1 MTSSSIPGSVVL
13 PVAGFLALLMGI
25 VTLVLVIACA
35 NLASVLLVR
44 ATARRREMAVRVA
57 VGAGRARLVRQLLTE
72 TMMLFVLG
80 GASGLLLARGMTSL
94 LVSLLPALPVP
105 IDVSLAL
112 DIRIIAFTTGLS
124 LIAALSAGLAP
135 ALHASRIDVVS
146 ALKDES
152 QDPKGRSRLRNIF
165 VTAQVSLSI
174 LLVVSAGLLVRG
186 LQRASSFDPGFDPKG
201 VELVSLD
208 LSLGGYTDATGPVFT
223 RQLLD
228 RIRQLPGV
236 QAATMAST
244 SQISDGIRS
253 ASLSVPGSVASNAEP
268 PLYAEWGVAEP
279 GYFAVMRIPLVK
291 GRDFSAADR
300 NGAQPV
306 AIVAETVARRLWPG
320 EDPIGKSF
328 LLQEGRANRSNPMP
342 SVVQT
347 ARVIGVARDLNYRG
361 LGENSSRLGG
371 LAAPATG
378 RAQVTFVARTTQ
390 GQGATRDIRAVAASI
405 NSNLPIVTT
414 QTLEDRASLGLVP
427 QRVAASV
434 TGTLGLS
441 DCCSQRSE

>member
-1 MTSSSIPGSVVL
+1 
-13 PVAGFLALLMGI
+13 
-25 VTLVLVIACA
+25 
-35 NLASVLLVR
+35 
-44 ATARRREMAVRVA
+44 MA
-57 VGAGRARLVRQLLTE
+57 
-72 TMMLFVLG
+72 
-80 GASGLLLARGMTSL
+80 
-94 LVSLLPALPVP
+94 
-105 IDVSLAL
+105 
-112 DIRIIAFTTGLS
+112 
-124 LIAALSAGLAP
+124 
-135 ALHASRIDVVS
+135 

-152 QDPKGRSRLRNIF
+152 QDPKGPSRLRNAF

-186 LQRASSFDPGFDPKG
+186 LQSASSFDPGFDPKG

-208 LSLGGYTDATGPVFT
+208 LSLGGYTDATGPIFT

-253 ASLSVPGSVASNAEP
+253 ASLTVPGALAPNAEP
-268 PLYAEWGVAEP
+268 SLYAEWGVAEP
-279 GYFAVMRIPLVK
+279 GYFATMRIPLVK

-300 NGAQPV
+300 DGTQPV

-320 EDPIGKSF
+320 EDPIGKYF

-342 SVVQT
+342 SVVRT

-361 LGENSSRLGG
+361 LGENSSRLVVYSP
-371 LAAPATG
+371 LQQQYS
-378 RAQVTFVARTTQ
+378 AQVTVVARTTQ

-405 NSNLPIVTT
+405 NPNLPIVTT
-414 QTLEDRASLGLVP
+414 QTLEDRASLSLVP

-434 TGTLGLS
+434 AGTLGVVGLLLAAIGVYGVTAYAVTRRTREIGIRLALARAAARLS
-441 DCCSQRSE
+441 AWSCVKGCRLSLSVPRSV